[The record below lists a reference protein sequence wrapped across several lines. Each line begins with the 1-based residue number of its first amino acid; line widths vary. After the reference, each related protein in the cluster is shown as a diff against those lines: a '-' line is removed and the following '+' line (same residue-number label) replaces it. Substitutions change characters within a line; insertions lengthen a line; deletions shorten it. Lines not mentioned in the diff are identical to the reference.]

1 MRSFHRMHFF
11 LFKGLGYSFIRGWA
25 VFCLQQE
32 SRQQHERTLLDFPF
46 RTCSERKKRMDESTV
61 TDHAPAHLEG
71 GGTTAAPTPR
81 RSSTPARHAS
91 LEDSEARAATGAVGG
106 GSGGGGEGSTPSTAS
121 APPPLVAQPPPAP
134 EPVVVEGP
142 VQVGS
147 PRHHFIYLYCLPPCA
162 PAGLIPSTCRARG
175 PAR

>member
-1 MRSFHRMHFF
+1 MDVQ
-11 LFKGLGYSFIRGWA
+11 YS
-25 VFCLQQE
+25 LQQV
-32 SRQQHERTLLDFPF
+32 SRQQHVRTLLDFPS
-46 RTCSERKKRMDESTV
+46 RTCSEKTANKKMDESTV
-61 TDHAPAHLEG
+61 TDHAPAHVEG

-81 RSSTPARHAS
+81 RSNTPGRHAS
-91 LEDSEARAATGAVGG
+91 LEDSEARAAAGAVGG
-106 GSGGGGEGSTPSTAS
+106 GSEGGGEGSTPSTAS
-121 APPPLVAQPPPAP
+121 APPPLLAQPPPAP

-162 PAGLIPSTCRARG
+162 PADLIPSACRARG